1 MRRLA
6 SPWFQPFA
14 GEDIRSLLDAQARL
28 RADHPY
34 LVWRPFEG
42 PRRTWTYREFRDRV
56 ARVAAGLH
64 ARGIVAGDVI
74 VEIGQ
79 EAVSTAEDVTKRIAR
94 LKSEDRRNALLMIAD
109 KTGALRFVTVR
120 ID

>member
-64 ARGIVAGDVI
+64 ARGIVAGDRVL
-74 VEIGQ
+74 VHLDNRPEGFLSCFGC
-79 EAVSTAEDVTKRIAR
+79 AWLVVVADSTSAR
-94 LKSEDRRNALLMIAD
+94 
-109 KTGALRFVTVR
+109 
-120 ID
+120 